1 MNSNE
6 ILKATG
12 ELKITVTSKDG
23 AVKQEQV
30 VKNLVVTSGLN
41 FISAR
46 MNGTSPAVMSHMAV
60 GTGTTAAALGDTA
73 LGTESAR
80 VALTSA
86 VVTDNAIVYT
96 GTFGMNTPATLT
108 ALTEAGIFNA
118 SSGGTMLCRTVF
130 PTVNKD
136 VNDTLTII
144 WTVTIS

>member
-46 MNGTSPAVMSHMAV
+46 MNDAALAVMSHMAV

-86 VVTDNAIVYT
+86 VVTDNAIAYT
-96 GTFGMNTPATLT
+96 ATFGMNTPASLT
-108 ALTEAGIFNA
+108 ALTEAAIFNA

-130 PTVNKD
+130 PQVNKD